1 MLKKVKIE
9 NFRGIKNLDIDD
21 LSLVNVFIGSNNS
34 GKSTIMDAIYWGLK
48 ETIEPSLSNILKRR
62 VLRNVELPEL
72 FYGYNDDLTIRV
84 ALSFDNG
91 ESYTFKLF
99 RTKENLQL
107 RTLNEARLSIGPGQ
121 VILTFEKTNAP
132 ELYTCQLGLNC
143 ETIGRSSLQP
153 SSKIAPEVVN
163 YARQARFLL
172 SHVRLDDLW
181 RDLEEVLSKL
191 KLKGENEF
199 IMRFND
205 IYNIKNYEFLP
216 MPIRTDTKMAAFS
229 EGNLRVYG
237 AFQGAG
243 VQRGALI
250 LSLMEILSN
259 TALFIEEPE
268 TYQNPTAM
276 EGIVKH
282 MVELSERNKIQ
293 LFITTHSYHD
303 FLGKLY
309 YVWKEDEELKRRDEE
324 FRCYRITKENGNV
337 RAERLN
343 GNIVRE
349 YVKTI

>member
-1 MLKKVKIE
+1 
-9 NFRGIKNLDIDD
+9 
-21 LSLVNVFIGSNNS
+21 
-34 GKSTIMDAIYWGLK
+34 MDAVYWGLK

-91 ESYTFKLF
+91 ESYAFKLF

-107 RTLNEARLSIGPGQ
+107 LALNGAQLAIGPGR
-121 VILTFEKTNAP
+121 VILTFEKVSAP
-132 ELYTCQLGLNC
+132 ELYTCQLGSNC
-143 ETIGRSSLQP
+143 EPIMRSGLP

-191 KLKGENEF
+191 KLKGESEF
-199 IMRFND
+199 IMRFSY

-250 LSLMEILSN
+250 LSLMELLSN

-282 MVELSERNKIQ
+282 MVELSERNNIQ

-303 FLGKLY
+303 FLKKLY
-309 YVWKEDEELKRRDEE
+309 YVWKEDEGLKRRDEE

-349 YVKTI
+349 YFKMI